1 MGGPAHAR
9 PALLAILTVAALL
22 FTWDIQHSGYHAFYA
37 QTARSMSESWKGFLF
52 GSFDPGNS
60 ITIDKLPGFLWPQ
73 ALSAR
78 IFGFHPWAL
87 TLPQAI
93 EGVLSV
99 AVLYRAVRR
108 WAGESAGLLAA
119 GAFALTPAVAGLFR
133 TQAEDPAFTLLVLLA
148 ADATL
153 RAARRPVAPAA
164 RGRDMGRPGLPGQDA
179 GGLGGTPGARPA
191 VRGLGTGGAA
201 PPPGP
206 SGRQPS
212 WCAWRSRPRGCCW

>member
-1 MGGPAHAR
+1 MVSTTAAIIASAQRTGGRLLARPGTSGRGPVRGPAHAR
-9 PALLAILTVAALL
+9 PALLAILAMAALL

-87 TLPQAI
+87 TLPQVI

-153 RAARRPVAPAA
+153 RAAREA
-164 RGRDMGRPGLPGQDA
+164 RLR
-179 GGLGGTPGARPA
+179 
-191 VRGLGTGGAA
+191 
-201 PPPGP
+201 
-206 SGRQPS
+206 
-212 WCAWRSRPRGCCW
+212 